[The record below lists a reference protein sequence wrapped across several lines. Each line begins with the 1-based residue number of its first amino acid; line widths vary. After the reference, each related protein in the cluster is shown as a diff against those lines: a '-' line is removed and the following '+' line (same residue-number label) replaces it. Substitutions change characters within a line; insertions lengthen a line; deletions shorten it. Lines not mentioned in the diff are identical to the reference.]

1 MKKIA
6 VMGSGSW
13 GIALAILLN
22 KNGNEVKIWS
32 YSQKES
38 DEINLNRENK
48 NCLPGIKIPKKILVS
63 NDNKIILDSAD
74 FVIIAMPSKFIRENL
89 QKFSIPE
96 NSIIINVA
104 KGIEEGTFLRISEII
119 EQVCR
124 NKKIVTLSGPTHA
137 EEVSRNLPTTC
148 VVASKNIELAK
159 AVQKLFNNEFFRVYT
174 TSDIIGVELGS
185 ALKNIIAL
193 ASGIADGLGFGD
205 NTKAAIITRGILEI
219 VRLGEKLGAK
229 AETFYGLSGMGD
241 LVVTCISNHSRN
253 RRAGILLGQGVPLD
267 ETLKKVNMVVE
278 GVSNA
283 KAVNDLAK
291 KFDID
296 MPIVFEINK
305 MLYEGKSPRQSVL
318 DLMLR
323 DAKDE

>member
-22 KNGNEVKIWS
+22 RNGNEVKIWS

-48 NCLPGIKIPKKILVS
+48 NCLPGIKIPNEILVS
-63 NDNKIILDSAD
+63 NDNKIILDGAD

-148 VVASKNIELAK
+148 VAASKNIELAK
-159 AVQKLFNNEFFRVYT
+159 TVQKLFNNEFFRVYT